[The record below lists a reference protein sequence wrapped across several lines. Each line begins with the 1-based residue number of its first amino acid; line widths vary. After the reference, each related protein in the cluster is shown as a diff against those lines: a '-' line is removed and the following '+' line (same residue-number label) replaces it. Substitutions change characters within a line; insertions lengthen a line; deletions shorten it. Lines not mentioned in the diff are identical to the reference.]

1 MTGSE
6 ITALT
11 QFEGRPIRLALDRLA
26 GKIEKGQGGVDA
38 FFSFL
43 DETQDVELGRTVA
56 VFVELPV
63 QNDVFSLPATSVYG
77 ANTVYRIENGR
88 LVMARV
94 KRVGEYRNGEW
105 GSWILFRSEDL
116 VDGDQVLANQLPNAV
131 QGLKVKIV
139 QAND

>member
-1 MTGSE
+1 
-6 ITALT
+6 
-11 QFEGRPIRLALDRLA
+11 
-26 GKIEKGQGGVDA
+26 
-38 FFSFL
+38 
-43 DETQDVELGRTVA
+43 
-56 VFVELPV
+56 
-63 QNDVFSLPATSVYG
+63 
-77 ANTVYRIENGR
+77 
-88 LVMARV
+88 MARV